1 MSNSANMKE
10 LLRPLG
16 IYKLEES
23 FLGAELD
30 CVGHALDRVQDYLE
44 ELQREMCLTT
54 ARAEGVNKM
63 AALFALRPVAQYSEQ
78 MAASLA
84 ALLRIGEHSFT
95 LDAVNDAINGCGI
108 NARADETR
116 EPGVVEVRFPQVPGV
131 PDGFERMRSII
142 EAILPA
148 HVLVRY
154 AFWFQRWEQLEQ
166 RGMTWQMAQE
176 QRLTWTEMQEM
187 VY

>member
-1 MSNSANMKE
+1 MNNSANMKE

-16 IYKLEES
+16 VYKLEES

-30 CVGHALDRVQDYLE
+30 CVGQALDRVQEHLE
-44 ELQREMCLTT
+44 QMQKEMCLTT
-54 ARAEGVNKM
+54 ARGEGLKKM
-63 AALFALRPVAQYSEQ
+63 ASLFALQPVTQHSGQ

-84 ALLRIGEHSFT
+84 ALLRIGADSFT
-95 LDAVNDAINGCGI
+95 LGAVNDAISGCGI
-108 NARADETR
+108 NARADETP

-142 EAILPA
+142 EAVLPA
-148 HVLVRY
+148 HVLVHY
-154 AFWFQRWEQLEQ
+154 AFWFQSWEQMEQ
-166 RGMTWQMAQE
+166 RGMTWQTAQE
-176 QRLTWTEMQEM
+176 QQLTWAKMQEM